1 MGCWT
6 ARGTQLTDA
15 VTYALGGLAK
25 LQQNL
30 PSHPLSIS
38 EGKRAANI
46 KRSGP
51 VRAFFLSLLHN
62 CRNFKRRGTVGRL
75 EISMTLL
82 LAYIFLDGE
91 TCYLGYRQN
100 YIKERCPGTAVEL
113 HIKQRKEAMQ
123 AFNEQS

>member
-1 MGCWT
+1 M
-6 ARGTQLTDA
+6 DA

-25 LQQNL
+25 LPQYL
-30 PSHPLSIS
+30 PSHPLPIS

-75 EISMTLL
+75 EINMTPL

-91 TCYLGYRQN
+91 TCYLGYRKN
-100 YIKERCPGTAVEL
+100 YIKERCTGAAVEL
-113 HIKQRKEAMQ
+113 HIKQCKEALQ